1 MRVEKYTKV
10 DSKRTMTFKIF
21 LKKVEISSLDPNYI
35 LFDCIME
42 KYPNIIE
49 LILELV
55 ESNKRLEKKVDL
67 LLRRTGKVDLFDE
80 FNIEGLD
87 KAAAKLG
94 MSVKTLT
101 KKIHMEGSKLKKEKH
116 YRISDTGFYTFSE
129 AALLSVKG
137 LI

>member
-49 LILELV
+49 LILLIQ
-55 ESNKRLEKKVDL
+55 ESHKRLEKK
-67 LLRRTGKVDLFDE
+67 
-80 FNIEGLD
+80 
-87 KAAAKLG
+87 
-94 MSVKTLT
+94 
-101 KKIHMEGSKLKKEKH
+101 
-116 YRISDTGFYTFSE
+116 
-129 AALLSVKG
+129 
-137 LI
+137 